1 MSDVR
6 CRMSDVECRC
16 LMSNFRCPMSD
27 VWCPVSDVP
36 YPTSNVW
43 CPMSDLLCLIYDVR
57 CPTSWCLIF
66 DVRCLI
72 FVCRY
77 PTSDVR
83 FLRSD
88 VRCLLSDVWIIF
100 GYGHLCWWS
109 WNKSKIKL
117 TWDNKLSTT
126 YMTFSYLFFF
136 FLTGLN
142 FLTQLIL
149 ITINEEEP
157 AGRWIFVD
165 LLLFIILKCHGQFLL
180 FTKISCSYLRLYK
193 VFHRKV
199 RGILLLLIS
208 LRMASLLLIAS

>member
-1 MSDVR
+1 MSDVGCQMSNVDVWCQISDVPCPMSDVLCRMSHIRRLMSDVR
-6 CRMSDVECRC
+6 C
-16 LMSNFRCPMSD
+16 
-27 VWCPVSDVP
+27 
-36 YPTSNVW
+36 
-43 CPMSDLLCLIYDVR
+43 LIYYVWSTMSDVR

-109 WNKSKIKL
+109 WNKSTIKL

-136 FLTGLN
+136 S
-142 FLTQLIL
+142 Q
-149 ITINEEEP
+149 
-157 AGRWIFVD
+157 ASIFWHNSFWLQSTRRNLQV
-165 LLLFIILKCHGQFLL
+165 GGFLL
-180 FTKISCSYLRLYK
+180 HYYS
-193 VFHRKV
+193 
-199 RGILLLLIS
+199 S
-208 LRMASLLLIAS
+208 LF

>member
-1 MSDVR
+1 MSDVWFTMFDLR
-6 CRMSDVECRC
+6 CPMSDV
-16 LMSNFRCPMSD
+16 LMSDFRCPMSD
-27 VWCPVSDVP
+27 FRLP
-36 YPTSNVW
+36 
-43 CPMSDLLCLIYDVR
+43 I
-57 CPTSWCLIF
+57 
-66 DVRCLI
+66 
-72 FVCRY
+72 
-77 PTSDVR
+77 
-83 FLRSD
+83 SD
-88 VRCLLSDVWIIF
+88 VRCQIFDVGCPMSFVWCLNCF
-100 GYGHLCWWS
+100 WVWS
-109 WNKSKIKL
+109 FMLMKLKQSKIKL

-126 YMTFSYLFFF
+126 YMTFSYLFF

-157 AGRWIFVD
+157 AGRWIFVV